1 LETCIYFANVFLEM
15 KCFCSNCIA
24 IEISGSIWPDSI
36 MRWELRV
43 RDVTR
48 IQLSYSR
55 AAAQCRNRK
64 INNGAAGRRSK
75 PVIQF
80 IFFPPLSLFRSLI
93 VFVCIPLERGLPDA
107 SRAAA
112 ITASFKL
119 LDAAFDV
126 TRHLVFSVLRKSHLN
141 L

>member
-1 LETCIYFANVFLEM
+1 LCL
-15 KCFCSNCIA
+15 FCKRFS
-24 IEISGSIWPDSI
+24 
-36 MRWELRV
+36 
-43 RDVTR
+43 RDEVLLLKLHRYRNKWLNLARLNYALGAASERRYTR
-48 IQLSYSR
+48 IQLSSYSR